1 MMKTKKTKKTKKTTR
16 NSQLNNSGFT
26 LLEVLIAAIILAI
39 VCIPVFKSFVTS
51 ANTTAKSKL
60 KMRATNAAENI
71 MEDIQ
76 HLTIEEIEAKY
87 GTKVALTSSDPD
99 YNVNSAAAGASAVN
113 YKITLAGSDSSYD
126 DDVNKVLDDGYEAV
140 ILLDPSW
147 YTNTNRVNMPNFAA
161 VDTESAAIYS
171 MAPTVQKEV
180 CAFYAKKN
188 EEYRGIY
195 PSSSVMNEDDFPD
208 ILKREIRIDIKKSG
222 TITDADGNTID
233 KVTVNLTVSY
243 LITEDNIIDD
253 VYRTRKAVSRQLF
266 SNAISK
272 KPLNAIFIM
281 YDPLYKG
288 SVTNNDRDIIIVHN
302 HDDVETNLYV
312 CAQNVEADSS
322 KFEKYID
329 KTKDPGLILE
339 IYENE
344 ITGADG
350 NKKQPITLRTNVI
363 DSTKVEYLRD
373 ETITTPEGHIVPIQ
387 CYLNID
393 KSSSD
398 PEGVSD
404 IFDKSTYNK
413 IVAKK
418 GSFADKDDSKALNA
432 QSLDGKTLDAST
444 IEDRIYDVK
453 VRVSKATATDEWPIS
468 VELTG
473 SLVPEKK
480 DE

>member
-1 MMKTKKTKKTKKTTR
+1 MKLTKTR
-16 NSQLNNSGFT
+16 KNNQLNSDGFT
-26 LLEVLIAAIILAI
+26 LLEVLIAVIILAI
-39 VCIPVFKSFVTS
+39 VCIPVFRSFVTS

-76 HLTIEEIEAKY
+76 HLTLEEIEAKY
-87 GTKVALTSSDPD
+87 GTKVALTPSDPD
-99 YNVNSAAAGASAVN
+99 YNINPAAAGASAVN
-113 YKITLAGSDSSYD
+113 YKITLAGSDPSYD
-126 DDVNKVLDDGYEAV
+126 DDINKVLDDGYEAV
-140 ILLDPSW
+140 IVLDPSW
-147 YTNTNRVNMPNFAA
+147 YTNTNRVNMPNYAA
-161 VDTESAAIYS
+161 VDTNTAAIYN
-171 MAPTVQKEV
+171 MAPTVEKEV
-180 CAFYAKKN
+180 CKFYADKN
-188 EEYRGIY
+188 EEYRDMY
-195 PSSSVMNEDDFPD
+195 PSGKLVGESDFPNY
-208 ILKREIRIDIKKSG
+208 LKREIRVDIKKSG
-222 TITDADGNTID
+222 TVTDSDGNTVD

-243 LITEDNIIDD
+243 LITEDNIVDD

-266 SNAISK
+266 SNAVSK

-288 SVTNNDRDIIIVHN
+288 TITNNDRDIIIVHN
-302 HDDVETNLYV
+302 HDDVETNLYI
-312 CAQNVEADSS
+312 CAQNVEADAE
-322 KFEKYID
+322 KFSKYID
-329 KTKDPGLILE
+329 KTGDPGLILE

-373 ETITTPEGHIVPIQ
+373 ETIATAEGHIVPIQ
-387 CYLNID
+387 CYLNIG

-398 PEGVSD
+398 PEGIND
-404 IFDKSTYNK
+404 IFDRSTYNK

-418 GSFADKDDSKALNA
+418 GSFADKADSKALNA

-453 VRVSKATATDEWPIS
+453 VRVTKPTASAEDWPVS